1 VEFSGVPLTHGSHW
15 HIHIACACSSAE
27 GQVWKSSQ
35 HVLELTRGSD
45 CEFSWGEFMV
55 SPWWNTMFQHGF
67 SMFCHGE
74 TPWFCHVYT
83 IWLVPIGKVMMRFRP
98 LRTCMPP
105 YNLAQ
110 SSDQMTGK
118 WGDFL
123 GGLMIFNAASLVHKT
138 WRCLELFLLWWL
150 TMVKFCISF
159 NLIHKKFF
167 SFFSYCKEIV
177 HYRVATCSHF
187 HGGKLLRRCFR
198 DDVAE
203 APKNSQFWKIA
214 FPWAATEI
222 RVKMGR
228 WKMHAI
234 SHRIHVWYIC

>member
-1 VEFSGVPLTHGSHW
+1 MEFSGVPLTHGSHW

-123 GGLMIFNAASLVHKT
+123 GVWWSSMQPVLCTKLGDVWSCFCCDGWLWSNSASHS
-138 WRCLELFLLWWL
+138 
-150 TMVKFCISF
+150 ISF
-159 NLIHKKFF
+159 IKSSFHSFRTVKRF
-167 SFFSYCKEIV
+167 STIE
-177 HYRVATCSHF
+177 
-187 HGGKLLRRCFR
+187 
-198 DDVAE
+198 
-203 APKNSQFWKIA
+203 
-214 FPWAATEI
+214 
-222 RVKMGR
+222 
-228 WKMHAI
+228 
-234 SHRIHVWYIC
+234 

>member
-1 VEFSGVPLTHGSHW
+1 
-15 HIHIACACSSAE
+15 
-27 GQVWKSSQ
+27 
-35 HVLELTRGSD
+35 
-45 CEFSWGEFMV
+45 MV

-67 SMFCHGE
+67 SMFCQVLPCLHHLASSNWQSHDAIQ
-74 TPWFCHVYT
+74 TPEDLHATLQSGAKLRSDDWEMGWF
-83 IWLVPIGKVMMRFRP
+83 F
-98 LRTCMPP
+98 
-105 YNLAQ
+105 
-110 SSDQMTGK
+110 
-118 WGDFL
+118 